1 MIKWKERYIYM
12 GMATNTIALMTII
25 VCILSRNWLIE
36 YLSMIILWLYYLF
49 KVQKILTL
57 VFIFVKKVLMIW
69 LRRICY

>member
-1 MIKWKERYIYM
+1 M

-36 YLSMIILWLYYLF
+36 YLSMIILWLYYPF

-57 VFIFVKKVLMIW
+57 V
-69 LRRICY
+69 CYTCEESTDDMVEKNMLLIKF